1 MSYILYYSNFC
12 EHSKELLGYITKNN
26 FNGFKFLCIDRRYTG
41 DGQTYIITEKQD
53 HLLLPKMITN
63 VPALLLLDENNNVI
77 FGKEIYRL
85 LKKKQVSLVKDATN
99 NDEPNSFVIRS
110 SFGNS
115 IASDTFS
122 FLDMEAD
129 DLSAKGEGGV
139 RQMHSYAGID
149 FEDKIYTPEEN
160 YSSNKMDEEISVSKL
175 QEARERDLP
184 KVTMK
189 I

>member
-26 FNGFKFLCIDRRYTG
+26 FTGFKFLCIDKRYNNNN
-41 DGQTYIITEKQD
+41 QTFIITDKQD

-85 LKKKQVSLVKDATN
+85 LKKKQVSLIRDATS

-129 DLSAKGEGGV
+129 DLSAKGNGGI

-149 FEDKIYTPEEN
+149 YEEKIYTPEEN
-160 YSSNKMDEEISVSKL
+160 YNSNKMGEELDISKL
-175 QEARERDLP
+175 QEAREKDLP
-184 KVTMK
+184 KVVMK